1 METPNISSL
10 EYHLRM
16 MKDIAKQEHGCLV
29 TAYYNMDT
37 CTAAKILVG
46 NALDIS
52 AALLC
57 IIDEICKKQKFT
69 AKEYCEL
76 LMSMASDKKEN
87 RHE

>member
-16 MKDIAKQEHGCLV
+16 LQDIAKQEHGCLV
-29 TAYYNMDT
+29 TAYFNLDT

-46 NALDIS
+46 NTLDIS

-57 IIDEICKKQKFT
+57 IIDEICKKQ
-69 AKEYCEL
+69 ALSPKEYCEI
-76 LMSMASDKKEN
+76 LMSMANDKKE
-87 RHE
+87 EKA

>member
-16 MKDIAKQEHGCLV
+16 LQDIAKQEHGCLV
-29 TAYYNMDT
+29 TGYFNLDT

-52 AALLC
+52 AVLLC
-57 IIDEICKKQKFT
+57 IIDEICKKQKVT
-69 AKEYCEL
+69 AKEYCEI
-76 LMSMASDKKEN
+76 LMSKTSDKKE
-87 RHE
+87 EKA

>member
-16 MKDIAKQEHGCLV
+16 LQDIAKQEHGCLV
-29 TAYYNMDT
+29 TTYYNMDT

-46 NALDIS
+46 NTLDIS

-57 IIDEICKKQKFT
+57 IIDEICRKQKVT
-69 AKEYCEL
+69 AKEYCEI
-76 LMSMASDKKEN
+76 LMSMASDEKEGKA
-87 RHE
+87 

>member
-16 MKDIAKQEHGCLV
+16 MQDIAKQEHGCLV
-29 TAYYNMDT
+29 TTYYNMGT

-46 NALDIS
+46 NTLDIS

-57 IIDEICKKQKFT
+57 IIDEICKKQ
-69 AKEYCEL
+69 ALSPKEYCEI
-76 LMSMASDKKEN
+76 LMSMASDKKE
-87 RHE
+87 EKA